1 MSSET
6 PLWDRY
12 WGSFGVCSVICLA
25 LQLYVRSLARVRK
38 GDPANDVMQSLGLS
52 SPPPGSGTD
61 DTTDQVSRRAFAVFQ
76 RNYLVVYLL
85 AVFADWLQG
94 PYVYEL
100 YVYYGFDKGQISE
113 LFVCGFGSSMI
124 VGTFVG
130 GLADKVGRKRMCI
143 LYAVLYIIAC
153 FTKLCNSYWVLML
166 GRFLSGISTSLL
178 FSVFESWMVC
188 EHNKRG
194 FDAALLADTFA
205 YQTFGNGVVAVVA
218 GLVANSAADTFG
230 YVAPFMISIVP
241 LVTLSILVSTTW
253 NENFGN
259 AQFSLLSSLQKGFDL
274 IRRDTRLA
282 ALGVAQSCYEGALYT
297 FIFIWTPALKT
308 VEEMIVEASGDVAGV
323 DPGEKIVHVQRGNK
337 SSGGGSGGGA
347 GGGGRAAASAAAA
360 LEGHELTSSYL
371 GIIFA
376 VFMICVM
383 IGSSIFRLLTQ
394 DMDGN
399 STPSITLFRIPLYV
413 HLVATAAMGLLTLFL
428 REKWFVYAMFLV
440 FEGTT
445 GVFYPSYGMIKSEK
459 IPEDIRSAVMNILRI
474 PLNIFVVLLL
484 LKFKY
489 LSSSTVLSVCTVAH
503 AIAFG
508 AYFYFFTT
516 MRSQGGEGASLGG
529 GGRDDDEETL
539 LPPSAPKNVE

>member
-1 MSSET
+1 
-6 PLWDRY
+6 
-12 WGSFGVCSVICLA
+12 
-25 LQLYVRSLARVRK
+25 
-38 GDPANDVMQSLGLS
+38 
-52 SPPPGSGTD
+52 
-61 DTTDQVSRRAFAVFQ
+61 
-76 RNYLVVYLL
+76 VYLL

-399 STPSITLFRIPLYV
+399 SAPSITLFRIPLYV
-413 HLVATAAMGLLTLFL
+413 HLVATASMGLLTLFL

-489 LSSSTVLSVCTVAH
+489 LSSSTVLSVCTAAH

>member
-1 MSSET
+1 
-6 PLWDRY
+6 
-12 WGSFGVCSVICLA
+12 
-25 LQLYVRSLARVRK
+25 
-38 GDPANDVMQSLGLS
+38 
-52 SPPPGSGTD
+52 
-61 DTTDQVSRRAFAVFQ
+61 
-76 RNYLVVYLL
+76 
-85 AVFADWLQG
+85 
-94 PYVYEL
+94 
-100 YVYYGFDKGQISE
+100 
-113 LFVCGFGSSMI
+113 
-124 VGTFVG
+124 
-130 GLADKVGRKRMCI
+130 
-143 LYAVLYIIAC
+143 
-153 FTKLCNSYWVLML
+153 
-166 GRFLSGISTSLL
+166 
-178 FSVFESWMVC
+178 MVC

-194 FDAALLADTFA
+194 FDATLLADTFA

-241 LVTLSILVSTTW
+241 LVTLSILVSVTW

-274 IRRDTRLA
+274 IRRDARLA

-323 DPGEKIVHVQRGNK
+323 DPGEKIVHVQRKGN
-337 SSGGGSGGGA
+337 
-347 GGGGRAAASAAAA
+347 GGGRAAASAAAA

-394 DMDGN
+394 DMDGSN
-399 STPSITLFRIPLYV
+399 GDQRTPSSTLFRIPLYV
-413 HLVATAAMGLLTLFL
+413 HLVATLSMGLLTLFL
-428 REKWFVYAMFLV
+428 REKCFVYAMFLV

-445 GVFYPSYGMIKSEK
+445 GIFYPSYGMIKSEK

-474 PLNIFVVLLL
+474 PLNVFVVLLL

-489 LSSSTVLSVCTVAH
+489 LSSRTVLSVCTAAH
-503 AIAFG
+503 AVAF
-508 AYFYFFTT
+508 ASYFYFFST
-516 MRSQGGEGASLGG
+516 MRDGGTDRGG
-529 GGRDDDEETL
+529 DDEDIL
-539 LPPSAPKNVE
+539 LTKYGENDD